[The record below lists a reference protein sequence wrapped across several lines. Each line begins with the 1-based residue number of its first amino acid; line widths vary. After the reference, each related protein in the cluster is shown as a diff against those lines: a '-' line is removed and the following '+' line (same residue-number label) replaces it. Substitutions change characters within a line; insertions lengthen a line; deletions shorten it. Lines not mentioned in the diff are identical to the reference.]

1 MTQAPLP
8 PAQKAPTLLARLA
21 CAARPRLL
29 AASCVYA
36 VPRRGARRV
45 FPDRPGESFHRVTP
59 KCHTE
64 RASRRNCRAIGGF
77 AAGRRRQTRHNRGDA
92 QDIHRR
98 HPRACAAHRGPRRH
112 RAGSVL
118 VRARPH
124 GGRAADPRAAHRLPR
139 AARRQRPDLS
149 RGDQT
154 TPIGAEFNGN
164 FPDVAA
170 PPTPVQTEVW
180 LILMRFLRK
189 RCGIASDHVY
199 VHNWIERGLPYVQ
212 SKTPTFTGVPV
223 GEGIERD
230 FGHHVLIVISSGS
243 QSLSPLYLASSL
255 LATELSV

>member
-45 FPDRPGESFHRVTP
+45 FPDPPGESFHRVTP

-98 HPRACAAHRGPRRH
+98 HPRACAAHRGKRRQFWIDILASRRRGGTLYVGVTNDLVRRVYAHREGLVAGFTKKYGVTMRVYYEAHDTAVAAIQRETNIKYGPREWKIDLILSINPEWRDLH
-112 RAGSVL
+112 DELHPLNAVIDDVAGS
-118 VRARPH
+118 APTAPIPASP
-124 GGRAADPRAAHRLPR
+124 GRVPRA
-139 AARRQRPDLS
+139 
-149 RGDQT
+149 
-154 TPIGAEFNGN
+154 
-164 FPDVAA
+164 
-170 PPTPVQTEVW
+170 
-180 LILMRFLRK
+180 
-189 RCGIASDHVY
+189 
-199 VHNWIERGLPYVQ
+199 
-212 SKTPTFTGVPV
+212 
-223 GEGIERD
+223 
-230 FGHHVLIVISSGS
+230 
-243 QSLSPLYLASSL
+243 
-255 LATELSV
+255 